1 MEKLLCPSLMC
12 ADFTKLRS
20 EVLSLDHAGIDLF
33 HMDIMD
39 GIYVPNLALGVEDF
53 AAVRSLTKKPM
64 DVHLMVKHPEKYI
77 DLFKRLGANLIY
89 FHPETANVSSSLI
102 SEIKNSGIKAGIAI
116 SPNISISYVKELL
129 ASVDNILIMTVNP
142 GFSGEPFLDYTLP
155 KIKEFC
161 SQKNKYKYS
170 VFVDGAISPEKVKHL
185 SEIGVDGF
193 ILGSSALFGKKE
205 SYSKIIK
212 KLRDLS

>member
-53 AAVRSLTKKPM
+53 AAVRSLTKKPI
-64 DVHLMVKHPEKYI
+64 DVHLMVKYPEKYVG
-77 DLFKRLGANLIY
+77 LFKRLGVNLIY
-89 FHPETANVSSSLI
+89 FHPETANISSSLI

-116 SPNISISYVKELL
+116 SPNIPISYVKELL
-129 ASVDNILIMTVNP
+129 TSVDNVLIMTVNP
-142 GFSGEPFLDYTLP
+142 GFSGEPFLNDTLP
-155 KIKEFC
+155 KIEEVC
-161 SQKNKYKYS
+161 SQKSNYKYS
-170 VFVDGAISPEKVKHL
+170 VFVDGAISPEKVKYL
-185 SEIGVDGF
+185 SEMGVDGF

-205 SYSKIIK
+205 SYSEIIK
-212 KLRDLS
+212 RLRSLS

>member
-64 DVHLMVKHPEKYI
+64 DVHLMVKYPEKYVG
-77 DLFKRLGANLIY
+77 LFKRLGVNLIY
-89 FHPETANVSSSLI
+89 FHPETANISSSLI

-116 SPNISISYVKELL
+116 SPNIPISYVKELL
-129 ASVDNILIMTVNP
+129 TSVDNVLIMTVNP
-142 GFSGEPFLDYTLP
+142 GFSGEPFLNDTLP
-155 KIKEFC
+155 KIEEVC
-161 SQKNKYKYS
+161 SQKSNYKYS
-170 VFVDGAISPEKVKHL
+170 VFVDGAISPEKVKYL
-185 SEIGVDGF
+185 SEMGVDGF

-205 SYSKIIK
+205 SYSEIIK
-212 KLRDLS
+212 RLRSLS